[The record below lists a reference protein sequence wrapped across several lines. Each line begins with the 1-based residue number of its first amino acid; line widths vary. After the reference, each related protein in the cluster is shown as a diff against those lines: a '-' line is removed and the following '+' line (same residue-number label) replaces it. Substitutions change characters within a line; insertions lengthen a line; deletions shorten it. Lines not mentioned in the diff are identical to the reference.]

1 MSKKTYFNIFILS
14 LSCYIVYT
22 LAYLRWTYYD
32 AVMAASGLNN
42 TQFGMTLSVFGI
54 VSIICYAPG
63 GWLAD
68 RFKAKK
74 MLSFSLLVSGL
85 LGFWFLTFPG
95 FTAQVIIYALWG
107 CCCTLTFWSSFQ
119 KAIRGLGNSEQQG
132 RLFGLVEGGRGI
144 ISTLLSFAMLY
155 MFNKLGEGLGG
166 LRGIVITC
174 SIICFIAA
182 ILCWFFLEDSSQEQE
197 EKTVKEAPAE
207 KTSSGLSDIGTI
219 LKTPAVWLIALVIIC
234 CYSVYLGTTY
244 LTPYF
249 TNVIKISA
257 SSAALIQILRTY
269 LIQFIA
275 APVSGIIADKI
286 HSVTKVVLGCYVL
299 MLIGM
304 VGIVLC
310 PPSAMVFLII
320 EMIVLCTAI
329 FACRGIYFATVDEA
343 NIPMKIM
350 GTAVGLISVI
360 GFLPD
365 VFISTI
371 FGSFLDKYGDIGG
384 YHAIFVTMLVFVVI
398 GLIMSIIL
406 MITNK
411 KKTAINK

>member
-1 MSKKTYFNIFILS
+1 MTKKTYFNIFILA

-32 AVMAASGLNN
+32 AVMEASGLNN

-68 RFKAKK
+68 HFKAKK
-74 MLSFSLLVSGL
+74 MLSFSLIVSGL
-85 LGFWFLTFPG
+85 VGFWFLTFPG
-95 FTAQVIIYALWG
+95 FTAQLIIYALWG

-119 KAIRGLGNSEQQG
+119 KAIRGLGNSDQQG

-155 MFNKLGEGLGG
+155 LFSKLGEGLGG
-166 LRGIVITC
+166 LKGIVITC
-174 SIICFIAA
+174 NIICFAA
-182 ILCWFFLEDSSQEQE
+182 AVLCWFFLDDNSKEESQPAVKE
-197 EKTVKEAPAE
+197 EKKV
-207 KTSSGLSDIGTI
+207 TSSSGMADIITI
-219 LKTPAVWLIALVIIC
+219 LKTPAVWLISLVIIC
-234 CYSVYLGTTY
+234 CYSTYLGTTY

-249 TNVIKISA
+249 TNVIKISS

-286 HSVTKVVLGCYVL
+286 HSVTKVVVGCYIL
-299 MLIGM
+299 MAVGM
-304 VGIVLC
+304 VGIVFC
-310 PPSAMVFLII
+310 PASAMAFLIV

-343 NIPMKIM
+343 NIPMKVM

-365 VFISTI
+365 VFISTV
-371 FGSFLDKYGDIGG
+371 FGSFLDRYGDAGG
-384 YHAIFVTMLVFVVI
+384 YHAIFVTMLIFVII
-398 GLIMSIIL
+398 GLIMSVIL
-406 MITNK
+406 MMSNK
-411 KKTAINK
+411 RKQSEHC

>member
-14 LSCYIVYT
+14 LSAYIVYT

-74 MLSFSLLVSGL
+74 MISFSLLASGL
-85 LGFWFLTFPG
+85 LGLWFLTFPG
-95 FTAQVIIYALWG
+95 FIAQIIIYALWG

-119 KAIRGLGNSEQQG
+119 KAIRGLGNSDQQG
-132 RLFGLVEGGRGI
+132 RLFGLVEGGRGV
-144 ISTLLSFAMLY
+144 ISTILSFVMLY

-174 SIICFIAA
+174 SVICFIAA
-182 ILCWFFLEDSSQEQE
+182 ILCWFFLDDSEQE
-197 EKTVKEAPAE
+197 EE
-207 KTSSGLSDIGTI
+207 KCIEKSSSGLSDIGTI

-310 PPSAMVFLII
+310 PPSAMVFLIV

-343 NIPMKIM
+343 NIPMHIM

-371 FGSFLDKYGDIGG
+371 FGSFLDKYGDVGG
-384 YHAIFVTMLVFVVI
+384 YHAIFVTMLVFVII
-398 GLIMSIIL
+398 GLIMSVIL
-406 MITNK
+406 MMTNK

>member
-14 LSCYIVYT
+14 LSAYIVYT

-74 MLSFSLLVSGL
+74 MISFSLLASGL
-85 LGFWFLTFPG
+85 LGLWLLTFPG
-95 FTAQVIIYALWG
+95 FIAQIIIYALWG

-119 KAIRGLGNSEQQG
+119 KAIRGLGNSDQQG
-132 RLFGLVEGGRGI
+132 RLFGLVEGGRGV
-144 ISTLLSFAMLY
+144 ISPILSFVMLY
-155 MFNKLGEGLGG
+155 MFHKLGEGLGG

-174 SIICFIAA
+174 SVICFIAA
-182 ILCWFFLEDSSQEQE
+182 ILCWFFLDDSEQE
-197 EKTVKEAPAE
+197 EE
-207 KTSSGLSDIGTI
+207 KCIEKSSSGLSDIGTI

-310 PPSAMVFLII
+310 PPSAMVFLIV

-343 NIPMKIM
+343 NIPMHIM

-371 FGSFLDKYGDIGG
+371 FGSFLDKYGDVGG
-384 YHAIFVTMLVFVVI
+384 YHAIFVTMLVFVII
-398 GLIMSIIL
+398 GLIMSVIL
-406 MITNK
+406 MMTNK